1 MKNYLCAFVFLL
13 SFFSCSENIESVKPN
28 ILFIMSDDHA
38 YQAISAYDTRLIQ
51 SPNIVRIANE
61 GILFSNALV
70 VDTFL

>member
-13 SFFSCSENIESVKPN
+13 SFFSCSENIENVKPN

-51 SPNIVRIANE
+51 TP
-61 GILFSNALV
+61 
-70 VDTFL
+70 